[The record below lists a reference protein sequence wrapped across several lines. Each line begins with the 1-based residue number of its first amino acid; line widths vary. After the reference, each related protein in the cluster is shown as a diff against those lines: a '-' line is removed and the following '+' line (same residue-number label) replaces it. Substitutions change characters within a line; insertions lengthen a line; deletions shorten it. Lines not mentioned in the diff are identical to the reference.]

1 MSQTSMNSID
11 QDKQQQRKEAKKRRA
26 RAYKE
31 QPNAGQEVCGIW
43 CEQARLKP
51 SQVISIYW
59 PLGDELDPL
68 PLLTQ
73 LHSLGHKMVLP
84 VMLGAGKPLVFR
96 RWQPG
101 DQLQDAGFGTK
112 EPLDDQPQLEPDV
125 ILAPLLAFDQQ
136 GYRLGYGGG
145 FYDRTLDQLRQH
157 KQVKVFG
164 LAFAEQE
171 VSRVVRGQYDQ
182 ALDGMVTPTALTT
195 F

>member
-1 MSQTSMNSID
+1 MSQTTMNSID
-11 QDKQQQRKEAKKRRA
+11 QQKQLQRKEAKQRRA
-26 RAYKE
+26 LAY
-31 QPNAGQEVCGIW
+31 QGQTNAGLKACDIW
-43 CEQARLKP
+43 C
-51 SQVISIYW
+51 SQVDLPPNQIISIYW

-73 LHSLGHKMVLP
+73 LHALGHKMVLP
-84 VMLGAGKPLVFR
+84 VMLGAGKPLVFK

-112 EPLDDQPQLEPDV
+112 EPLDDQQQLDPDV
-125 ILAPLLAFDQQ
+125 ILAPLLAYDQQ

-157 KQVKVFG
+157 KKVQVFG

-171 VSRVVRGQYDQ
+171 VDLVVRGEYDQ
-182 ALDGMVTPTALTT
+182 ALDGMVTPKALTR

>member
-1 MSQTSMNSID
+1 MNIID
-11 QDKQQQRKEAKKRRA
+11 QDKQQQRNEAKKRRA

-31 QPNAGQEVCGIW
+31 QPNAGQEACDTW
-43 CEQARLKP
+43 CEKARLELG
-51 SQVISIYW
+51 QVISIYW

-73 LHSLGHKMVLP
+73 LHALGHTMVLP
-84 VMLGAGKPLVFR
+84 VMLGAGKPLVFK

-112 EPLDDQPQLEPDV
+112 EPLDDQQQLDPDV

-157 KQVKVFG
+157 NQVKVFG

-171 VSRVVRGQYDQ
+171 VDLVVRGEYDQ
-182 ALDGMVTPTALTT
+182 ALDGILTPTALTT

>member
-1 MSQTSMNSID
+1 MNSID
-11 QDKQQQRKEAKKRRA
+11 QQKKLQRKEAKQRRA
-26 RAYKE
+26 LAY
-31 QPNAGQEVCGIW
+31 QCQTNAGQKACDIW
-43 CEQARLKP
+43 C
-51 SQVISIYW
+51 SQVDLPPKQIISIYW

-73 LHSLGHKMVLP
+73 LHTLGHAMVLP
-84 VMLGAGKPLVFR
+84 VMLGAGKPLVFK

-101 DQLQDAGFGTK
+101 DQLQGAGFGTK
-112 EPLDDQPQLEPDV
+112 EPLDDQPQLDPDV
-125 ILAPLLAFDQQ
+125 ILAPLLAFDLQ

-145 FYDRTLDQLRQH
+145 FYDRTLGQLRQH

-171 VSRVVRGQYDQ
+171 VDLVVKGEYDQ
-182 ALDGMVTPTALTT
+182 ALDGVLTPAALTR

>member
-1 MSQTSMNSID
+1 MNSID
-11 QDKQQQRKEAKKRRA
+11 QQKQLQRKEAKKRRA
-26 RAYKE
+26 QAF
-31 QPNAGQEVCGIW
+31 QCQTNAGQKACDIW
-43 CEQARLKP
+43 C
-51 SQVISIYW
+51 SQVDLAPNQIISIYW

-68 PLLTQ
+68 PLLRQ
-73 LHSLGHKMVLP
+73 LHASGHAMVLP
-84 VMLGAGKPLVFR
+84 VMLGAGKPLVFK

-112 EPLDDQPQLEPDV
+112 EPLDDQPQLDPDV

-145 FYDRTLDQLRQH
+145 FYDRTLGQLRQH

-171 VSRVVRGQYDQ
+171 VDLVVRGEYDQ
-182 ALDGMVTPTALTT
+182 ALDGMVTPKALTK